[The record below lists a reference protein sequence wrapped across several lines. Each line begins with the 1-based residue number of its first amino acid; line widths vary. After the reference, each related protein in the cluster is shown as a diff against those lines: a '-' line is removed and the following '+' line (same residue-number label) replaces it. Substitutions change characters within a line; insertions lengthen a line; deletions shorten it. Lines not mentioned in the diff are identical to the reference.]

1 MVNGRV
7 RGAGAFYVKFGLAG
21 VRNSVGKDFLL
32 KALKAHLKGIFVTFR
47 ARFVRRTWEFW
58 GLCS

>member
-21 VRNSVGKDFLL
+21 VRNSVEKDFFIE
-32 KALKAHLKGIFVTFR
+32 GTESTFEGN
-47 ARFVRRTWEFW
+47 F
-58 GLCS
+58 CDI